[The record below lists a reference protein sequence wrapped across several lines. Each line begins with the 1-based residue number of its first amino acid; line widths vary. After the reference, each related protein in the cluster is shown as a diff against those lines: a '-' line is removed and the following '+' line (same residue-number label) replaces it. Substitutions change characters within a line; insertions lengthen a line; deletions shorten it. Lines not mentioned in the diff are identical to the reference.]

1 MAQLLYRFYLKLSS
15 CLCVKRTPVRGG
27 MPSLDIILEHPKPGG
42 TRSLNCLVALSPP
55 KITIGVLSGV
65 INFGSKSLSALHH
78 PYAISKI
85 SDVHLRVK
93 FVFLGRYKVCAIPEK
108 TFFDRCVLYSSIAC
122 HFKISR
128 K

>member
-1 MAQLLYRFYLKLSS
+1 LPEGVY
-15 CLCVKRTPVRGG
+15 T
-27 MPSLDIILEHPKPGG
+27 SLDIILEHPKPGG

-65 INFGSKSLSALHH
+65 INLGSRSLSDLHH

-85 SDVHLRVK
+85 SDVHVRVK

-108 TFFDRCVLYSSIAC
+108 TFFRPLNVSQFPLLLVTLKFPESRTMA
-122 HFKISR
+122 ISFPIVS
-128 K
+128 KSHD